1 MGLWEAGVP
10 GALGAGALGLVC
22 GGPRGRQ
29 WVVSVVVFSR
39 RFSVLKGVW
48 KHQNGYVSRLLL
60 DVFDGF

>member
-10 GALGAGALGLVC
+10 GALGEGALGLVF

-48 KHQNGYVSRLLL
+48 KPWCGCVL
-60 DVFDGF
+60 DVFDVFRGF